1 MAHQL
6 FAARDEAKASDAVA
20 ANLPFNQILEK
31 KTTISVHFNDAR
43 YIAPSMQLANWT
55 SKLLHSCNAFSN
67 ASQCPP
73 RWCSEWPRKQNE
85 KKASAT

>member
-31 KTTISVHFNDAR
+31 KNN
-43 YIAPSMQLANWT
+43 Y
-55 SKLLHSCNAFSN
+55 K
-67 ASQCPP
+67 
-73 RWCSEWPRKQNE
+73 CSF
-85 KKASAT
+85 